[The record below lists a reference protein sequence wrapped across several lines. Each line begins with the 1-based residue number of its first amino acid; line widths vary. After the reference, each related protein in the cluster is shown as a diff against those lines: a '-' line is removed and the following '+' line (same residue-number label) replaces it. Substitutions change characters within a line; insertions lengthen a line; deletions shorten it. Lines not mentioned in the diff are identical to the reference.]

1 MLELGIVGPI
11 LTLLAALNVAL
22 HLKLDIQKISRRES
36 SRFGEPSTELSRFI
50 IGSVAFSTILLFII
64 VGMISLAWLWFG
76 LEWMNALV
84 IVLLD
89 PSLSVWISGLFL
101 LVIGIILHAWSRY
114 IRQEMVSS
122 WVMNRDYKLI
132 VTGPY
137 SRIRH
142 PSYASYILSFI
153 GISLLLPSVFTML
166 TLMGIPG
173 YYSIALQEEKML
185 ISQFGDEYI
194 QYMQKTGRF
203 IPRSIST

>member
-11 LTLLAALNVAL
+11 LTLLATLNVVL
-22 HLKLDIQKISRRES
+22 HLKLDFQKISHRGA
-36 SRFGEPSTELSRFI
+36 SRFGEPSIEISGFI
-50 IGSVAFSTILLFII
+50 IGSVAFSTLLLFII
-64 VGMISLAWLWFG
+64 IGMISVAWLWFG
-76 LEWMNALV
+76 LEWMNVLV
-84 IVLLD
+84 IALLD

-114 IRQEMVSS
+114 IRQEMASS
-122 WVMNRDYKLI
+122 WTMNREHKLV

-142 PSYASYILSFI
+142 PSYVSYILSFI
-153 GISLLLPSVFTML
+153 GIFLLLPSIFTML
-166 TLMGIPG
+166 TLIGIPG
-173 YYSIALQEEKML
+173 YYSIAIQEEKML
-185 ISQFGDEYI
+185 ISQFEDEYI